1 MATSNQEAGG
11 VLLRGASPALVLV
24 LVQAVYAGVSVLYQ
38 VAMNDGMSVWT
49 LVAYRT
55 LFAAASTLL
64 LALSTESRKSVPKIT
79 WRVLLQASFSCFL
92 MVVYQYAYVESLRK
106 TSPTIVSAITNLT
119 PAATLALALIFRAE
133 KLHLARVGGVAR
145 VAGMLVGI
153 CGAMVITFYK
163 GAEIPMWRT
172 NINLVHHHGSR
183 HGMSV
188 SGIAWAL
195 GCCFASAV
203 SLTSQA
209 NLGRRYP
216 YPYTITALTNFTA
229 SVVSVAMALCV
240 EKDSSQWRLRP
251 DVKLLAVLY
260 SGIFASGVAPTLITW
275 CVKLKGEMFAAAFS
289 PLVSIFAGIAGALLL
304 EERLHLGS
312 ILGAV
317 LIWCGLFMVI
327 WAKGRETTEEVV
339 VELPVVQDSTA
350 TSPPNPID
358 PLELS
363 DMNTIDAVVI
373 YDSAISWPPDRTS
386 TNFER
391 SVYP

>member
-11 VLLRGASPALVLV
+11 VLLRGVSPALVMVLV

-64 LALSTESRKSVPKIT
+64 LALSTESR
-79 WRVLLQASFSCFL
+79 
-92 MVVYQYAYVESLRK
+92 
-106 TSPTIVSAITNLT
+106 
-119 PAATLALALIFRAE
+119 AE

-163 GAEIPMWRT
+163 GAEIPMWPT

-229 SVVSVAMALCV
+229 SGVSVVMALCV

-260 SGIFASGVAPTLITW
+260 SVRIW
-275 CVKLKGEMFAAAFS
+275 AFK
-289 PLVSIFAGIAGALLL
+289 LLL
-304 EERLHLGS
+304 LVNL
-312 ILGAV
+312 
-317 LIWCGLFMVI
+317 
-327 WAKGRETTEEVV
+327 
-339 VELPVVQDSTA
+339 
-350 TSPPNPID
+350 
-358 PLELS
+358 
-363 DMNTIDAVVI
+363 
-373 YDSAISWPPDRTS
+373 
-386 TNFER
+386 
-391 SVYP
+391 